1 MPRRRENTS
10 DPKLKA
16 VTSKLADGST
26 KTYFYHPATKLA
38 LGSNKAHALARAA
51 EIEKLAGPDLRTR
64 QVGSLSDIVAK
75 FKVSPEYVGLG
86 VRTKTLWVPFLTD
99 FEERVGDWAPKMFS
113 KALASKFKATLIAKH
128 GSGSARNRFKCYSR
142 LWNWA
147 VQNGH
152 VEVVNPFTA
161 PGSFAKGRHSKKA
174 KPIWRLNHVEAFLSA
189 TREIDVGGNP
199 ALVTT
204 KVTRTEGVP
213 DDMRLAFLLAIFTLQ
228 RRGDILKITG
238 DKLRADNHG
247 RWWLKLKQ
255 EKTGADVEFP
265 VHNLLRAEIERQKI
279 IPGDKRPL
287 VQTKSEGMFD
297 DRNFSRKFRTWL
309 EAANIRGLNFHALR
323 RSGMVWL
330 AEAGVSA
337 PRIAGLS
344 GHSIAVTQKILDEYI
359 VRTKELAEAAV
370 DAFERITQDAFPV
383 RVEHS

>member
-1 MPRRRENTS
+1 MPKSATL
-10 DPKLKA
+10 PVLPGIKI
-16 VTSKLADGST
+16 VSKTLADGT
-26 KTYFYHPATKLA
+26 VKTFHYHRATKLA
-38 LGSNKAHALARAA
+38 LGSDRARAIARAA
-51 EIEKLAGPDLRTR
+51 EIETLAGPELRTR
-64 QVGSLSDIVAK
+64 HVGTIADIVAK
-75 FKVSPEYVGLG
+75 YKASPEYLGLAEK
-86 VRTKTLWVPFLTD
+86 TKALWRPFLRD
-99 FEERVGDWAPKMFS
+99 LEDRVGDWVPKLFTRAMG
-113 KALASKFKATLIAKH
+113 SKFKATLISKH
-128 GSGSARNRFKCYSR
+128 GSGSARNRFKCYAR

-147 VQNGH
+147 IQNGYT
-152 VEVVNPFTA
+152 EISNPFVQ
-161 PGSFAKGRHSKKA
+161 PGSFLRGRKNQKA
-174 KPIWRLNHVEAFLSA
+174 KPIWRNKDVEAFLFA
-189 TREIDVGGNP
+189 TRQIDVGGNP
-199 ALVTT
+199 AFVAK

-213 DDMRLAFLLAIFTLQ
+213 DDMRLAFLLALFTLQ

-238 DKLRADNHG
+238 DKIRADNQG

-265 VHNLLRAEIERQKI
+265 VHNLLRAEIERQNI
-279 IPGDKRPL
+279 LPGEKRPL

-309 EAANIRGLNFHALR
+309 EAAKIRGLNFHALR

-359 VRTKELAEAAV
+359 VRTKELAEAAI

-383 RVEHS
+383 HVTRS

>member
-1 MPRRRENTS
+1 MPKS
-10 DPKLKA
+10 AMLPVLPGIKI
-16 VTSKLADGST
+16 VSKTLADGT
-26 KTYFYHPATKLA
+26 VKTFYYHRATKLA
-38 LGSNKAHALARAA
+38 LGSDRARAVARAA
-51 EIEKLAGPDLRTR
+51 EIEMLAGPEPRRR
-64 QVGSLSDIVAK
+64 QAGALSDVIAK
-75 FKVSPEYVGLG
+75 FKVSPEYVGLAEG
-86 VRTKTLWVPFLTD
+86 TKTLWLPFLTD
-99 FEERVGDWAPKMFS
+99 LEERVGDWAPKMFS
-113 KALASKFKATLIAKH
+113 RAMASKFKATLIAKH

-152 VEVVNPFTA
+152 IEVVNPFTA
-161 PGSFAKGRHSKKA
+161 PGSFGKGRHSKKA
-174 KPIWRLNHVEAFLSA
+174 KPIWRLNHVEAFLTA
-189 TREIDVGGNP
+189 TRQVDVGGNP
-199 ALVTT
+199 ALVT
-204 KVTRTEGVP
+204 KKATRTEGVP
-213 DDMRLAFLLAIFTLQ
+213 NDMRLAFLLALFTLQ

-265 VHNLLRAEIERQKI
+265 VHKLLRAEIERQKI
-279 IPGDKRPL
+279 TPGEKRPL
-287 VQTKSEGMFD
+287 VQTKTEGMFD

-309 EAANIRGLNFHALR
+309 EAANIRSLNFHALR

-359 VRTKELAEAAV
+359 VRTKELAEGAV

-383 RVEHS
+383 LGGHS

>member
-1 MPRRRENTS
+1 MLPVL
-10 DPKLKA
+10 PGIKI
-16 VTSKLADGST
+16 VSKTLADGT
-26 KTYFYHPATKLA
+26 VKTFHYHRATKLA
-38 LGSNKAHALARAA
+38 LGSDRARAIARAA
-51 EIEKLAGPDLRTR
+51 EIEVLAGPEPRRR
-64 QVGSLSDIVAK
+64 QVGTLSDVIAK
-75 FKVSPEYVGLG
+75 FKVAPEYVGLAEG
-86 VRTKTLWVPFLTD
+86 TKTLWLPFLTD
-99 FEERVGDWAPKMFS
+99 LEERVGSWAPKMFS
-113 KALASKFKATLIAKH
+113 RAMASKFKATLIAKH

-152 VEVVNPFTA
+152 VDVVNPFTA
-161 PGSFAKGRHSKKA
+161 PGSFAKGRYSKKA
-174 KPIWRLNHVEAFLSA
+174 KPIWRLNHVEAFLSS

-213 DDMRLAFLLAIFTLQ
+213 DDMRLAFLLALFTLQ

-265 VHNLLRAEIERQKI
+265 IHKLLRAEIERQKI
-279 IPGDKRPL
+279 LPGEKRPL

-309 EAANIRGLNFHALR
+309 EAAKIRGLNFHALR

-344 GHSIAVTQKILDEYI
+344 GHSIDVTQKILDEYI
-359 VRTKELAEAAV
+359 VRTKELAEAAI
-370 DAFERITQDAFPV
+370 DAFERITQDAFPAH
-383 RVEHS
+383 VEHS